1 VLDMFEV
8 VGSGGHVFEGYR
20 EANAS
25 KVSLQDRLQSIPG
38 QPFFLEEA
46 FTILAQLGQALSYAH
61 KCNVTHGNLKPHNI
75 LFNEKGDVLL
85 AEFFLHA
92 LATQPDNATTPED
105 SAYRAPELLP
115 GHASKEGDQYA
126 LGYIA
131 YEMLTG
137 HKPFLVASI
146 SKPDTFYHMRKPI
159 PPKHFNPALP
169 SLYEEA
175 ILKAMAKEPAQRHPD
190 ISCFLTALGIPSDTR
205 DLATSMETVPLPL
218 VSDPPKLAD
227 LPQAVTEY
235 AIEEAETSPTLD
247 TSALMLTVHPA
258 QTSVLTKA
266 EDNALMDAFKPHM
279 LADSISFS
287 PGDYSIARG
296 LLADTIATNPGI
308 SLQTSAYAGPLSTN
322 SAKPFF
328 KRRWIGGVITCLV
341 VVGIIALSFFALS
354 TSHSAQEDKTMP
366 TIGPLTPTLA
376 TATPALPTP
385 TPGVTPTPEPT
396 PTIAPSPTVE
406 PTATVQPTPTPTQR
420 QHGHH

>member
-1 VLDMFEV
+1 MFEGV
-8 VGSGGHVFEGYR
+8 DSRGHVFEGYR

-25 KVSLQDRLQSIPG
+25 KVSLQDRLQNIPG
-38 QPFFLEEA
+38 QPFSLEET

-61 KCNVTHGNLKPHNI
+61 QCNVTHGNLKPHNI

-137 HKPFLVASI
+137 HKPFLIASV
-146 SKPDTFYHMRKPI
+146 SKPDTFYYTKKPI
-159 PPKHFNPALP
+159 PPKHFNPALS

-175 ILKAMAKEPAQRHPD
+175 ILKAIAKEPAQRHRD
-190 ISCFLTALGIPSDTR
+190 ISGFLSALGIPTATR

-218 VSDPPKLAD
+218 ILDPPEQAD
-227 LPQAVTEY
+227 PLQAATEY
-235 AIEEAETSPTLD
+235 AIEEAETSPTLYAS
-247 TSALMLTVHPA
+247 TPALTVHPA
-258 QTSVLTKA
+258 QTSLLAEA
-266 EDNALMDAFKPHM
+266 EDNTSMGAFEPYT
-279 LADSISFS
+279 LADSISSS
-287 PGDYSIARG
+287 PDDYSVARN
-296 LLADTIATNPGI
+296 LLADTIATNPEI
-308 SLQTSAYAGPLSTN
+308 SIQTSAYAVLLSKN

-328 KRRWIGGVITCLV
+328 KRRWIGMGITCLV
-341 VVGIIALSFFALS
+341 VVGIIVMSFFVLPIS
-354 TSHSAQEDKTMP
+354 RSAQEHKTIPVRDTTIDPLSP
-366 TIGPLTPTLA
+366 TPAITTPTL
-376 TATPALPTP
+376 
-385 TPGVTPTPEPT
+385 GITPTPEPT

-406 PTATVQPTPTPTQR
+406 PTVTVEPTPTPTQKR
-420 QHGHH
+420 HGHH